1 MQDLTSVIKNPFRSS
16 PDHDAQSLYKAQQFI
31 KANEVREVNKT
42 VPLWAG
48 LVRTSIRRGN
58 LIEWN
63 TEAYDIR
70 SARGL
75 SEGNGLWPFIIR
87 ELKI

>member
-1 MQDLTSVIKNPFRSS
+1 M
-16 PDHDAQSLYKAQQFI
+16 
-31 KANEVREVNKT
+31 REVNKT
-42 VPLWAG
+42 VPLWACANFNSA
-48 LVRTSIRRGN
+48 RN

-70 SARGL
+70 SAWGL

-87 ELKI
+87 ESKSGGSEFSERAKMQNCKPVS